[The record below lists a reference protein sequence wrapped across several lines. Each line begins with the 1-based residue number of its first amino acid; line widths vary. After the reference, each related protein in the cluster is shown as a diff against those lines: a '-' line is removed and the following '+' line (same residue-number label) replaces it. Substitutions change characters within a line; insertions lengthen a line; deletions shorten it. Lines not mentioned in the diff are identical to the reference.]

1 MWWHSTA
8 VTVFKPTRNGFLFLM
23 QLSFLIKLIRH
34 LEGLLFCL
42 HCPAHSYK
50 TRTRWSLSQWV
61 LGSQSGCRNV
71 CRCWLV
77 GGGGGSLEC
86 SVAPGL
92 GFYTKRQQ
100 VWANAL
106 TAIHRPDPCLV
117 GQNIQR
123 YNQVTVLYSRN
134 YRLLN
139 DFNRTTELELIEY
152 RSTETHFDSCSE
164 ICAWGGGCPV

>member
-1 MWWHSTA
+1 MVIVVTLNSRYCIQTHSEW
-8 VTVFKPTRNGFLFLM
+8 FSFLM

-61 LGSQSGCRNV
+61 LGSQSSCRNV

-92 GFYTKRQQ
+92 GFYTYRQRDSRSGQMHSPPSTDRTPASSLGKISSDIIKWLFYIRGIIVFKR
-100 VWANAL
+100 L
-106 TAIHRPDPCLV
+106 
-117 GQNIQR
+117 
-123 YNQVTVLYSRN
+123 
-134 YRLLN
+134 
-139 DFNRTTELELIEY
+139 
-152 RSTETHFDSCSE
+152 
-164 ICAWGGGCPV
+164 